1 MKTLTTNIN
10 TNYKTKEQIISR
22 LLKTGH
28 ISEVEAF
35 ILQTNTPPQSIEG
48 VTPNGKILLRETN

>member
-1 MKTLTTNIN
+1 METLTTNIKSN
-10 TNYKTKEQIISR
+10 HNIKEQIMSR

-35 ILQTNTPPQSIEG
+35 ILQTNTPPHSIEG
-48 VTPNGKILLRETN
+48 ITPNGKILLRETT

>member
-1 MKTLTTNIN
+1 METLTTNIKS
-10 TNYKTKEQIISR
+10 NYNTKEQIISR

-35 ILQTNTPPQSIEG
+35 ILKTDTPPQSIEG
-48 VTPNGKILLRETN
+48 VTPNGKILLREMN